1 MDMSRMLRQ
10 LVDLVMYFIGAVV
23 GLRFLFRLFGA
34 NADNGFVNWVYDTSG
49 EILSPFRNIFVNPS
63 LDGAGVVDFTALF
76 GLIVY
81 GLASLLVLK
90 LVGAWSK

>member
-23 GLRFLFRLFGA
+23 GLRFLFRLVGA
-34 NADNGFVNWVYDTSG
+34 NADNGFVSWVYDTSG
-49 EILSPFRNIFVNPS
+49 EILSPLRNILVSPS

-81 GLASLLVLK
+81 GLASLLVVK
-90 LVGAWSK
+90 LINAWSK